1 MVTAKRK
8 ENLVVEINSGD
19 EVSHTMIADVAQKFG
34 GTDLGPDPHDF
45 FQASLAACTVIT
57 VQMYAN
63 RKNWKLDSTDVRVRI
78 DREGAQ
84 SHLVREIAF
93 RGDLTDEQITRL
105 MEIANKCP
113 IHQLMTSDIT
123 ISSTLVTNS

>member
-8 ENLVVEINSGD
+8 QNLVAEISTGED
-19 EVSHTMIADVAQKFG
+19 VRHTLIADVAQKFG

-57 VQMYAN
+57 VQMYAD
-63 RKNWKLDSTDVRVRI
+63 RKNWKLDSTDVNIRI
-78 DREGAQ
+78 DKEGAQ

-93 RGDLTDEQITRL
+93 RGDLTEEQISRL
-105 MEIANKCP
+105 MEIADKCP
-113 IHQLMTSDIT
+113 IHRLMTSDIT
-123 ISSTLVTNS
+123 ITSTLVTNS